1 MANYKKSKI
10 YKITN
15 LQNGLFYIG
24 STTRGISRRFK
35 EHYKRSRKGTNK
47 CTSSKV
53 INGTRRKD
61 IKIELLEVW
70 PCNNRRE
77 LERRE
82 YIIINQAEPREL
94 CVNIAGRIITPPVTP
109 EDEALMNLGDDDVF
123 LEDNIICTI
132 DDSSDTDSSSDSSD
146 IDMCE
151 SEC

>member
-24 STTRGISRRFK
+24 STTRGISCRFK

-47 CTSSKV
+47 CMSAKV
-53 INGTRRKD
+53 ISGAKRKD

-70 PCNNRRE
+70 PCANRRE
-77 LERRE
+77 LEQRE
-82 YIIINQAEPREL
+82 YLIINQAEPRDL
-94 CVNIAGRIITPPVTP
+94 CVNRAGRIIMTTPDL
-109 EDEALMNLGDDDVF
+109 EDILSEIGEIGTDEVF
-123 LEDNIICTI
+123 LPRS
-132 DDSSDTDSSSDSSD
+132 DSEPSGTPSDSSESGEYTN
-146 IDMCE
+146 E